1 MNLLIQL
8 KKHKFILMAKSLK
21 RMDSVA
27 NLQKVGKKVLKCLLL
42 CTKKRKKNN
51 TNFLESDQVN
61 SLTLARKIQGQ
72 VVDRGLRHIRLFRV
86 PSVAH
91 IM

>member
-1 MNLLIQL
+1 
-8 KKHKFILMAKSLK
+8 MAKSLK
-21 RMDSVA
+21 RMGSVA
-27 NLQKVGKKVLKCLLL
+27 NLRKVGKKVLKCLLL

-61 SLTLARKIQGQ
+61 SLTQAPKIPDQ
-72 VVDRGLRHIRLFRV
+72 VADRGLRHIRLFQV
-86 PSVAH
+86 PSVVH